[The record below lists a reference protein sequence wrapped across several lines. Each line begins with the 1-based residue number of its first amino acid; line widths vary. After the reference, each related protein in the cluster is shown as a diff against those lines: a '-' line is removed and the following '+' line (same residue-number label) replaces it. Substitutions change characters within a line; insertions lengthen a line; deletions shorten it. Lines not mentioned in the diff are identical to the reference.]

1 MSDNSGE
8 DILGAIIGIGS
19 GILLGML
26 GAAILDSLSKPRC
39 PYCKSPVER
48 NATYCR
54 NCNSY
59 LRWD

>member
-1 MSDNSGE
+1 MSDDTGE
-8 DILGAIIGIGS
+8 DILGALIGIGS

-39 PYCKSPVER
+39 PHCKYRVEK
-48 NATYCR
+48 NATYCE
-54 NCNSY
+54 NCKSY

>member
-1 MSDNSGE
+1 MSDDTSE
-8 DILGAIIGIGS
+8 DILGALIGIGS
-19 GILLGML
+19 GIILGML

-39 PYCKSPVER
+39 PYCKSPVEK